1 VTDLTVR
8 SLCVH
13 HLGPL
18 DLSVESGECVALVGD
33 SGVGKSLLL
42 RAIVDLEVHDGE
54 VLLDGVSCEE
64 FPPEQ
69 WRRCVGL
76 LPADTHWW
84 YDRVGQHFSKP
95 DLAELVALGL
105 GADMFDRPVTR
116 LSKGESQR
124 LALLRLLANR
134 PRVLLLDEPTAS
146 LDETNARRVEDLV
159 RNYCRAH
166 EAALVWVSHDRFQLQ
181 RLGARKLH
189 LCEGQLRAE
198 ST

>member
-1 VTDLTVR
+1 VTDLAVR

-18 DLSVESGECVALVGD
+18 DLSVESGECLALVGD
-33 SGVGKSLLL
+33 SGAGKSLLL
-42 RAIVDLEVHDGE
+42 RAIVDLEIHDGE
-54 VLLDGVSCEE
+54 VLLDGRSYED

-76 LPADTHWW
+76 LPAETHWW
-84 YDRVGQHFSKP
+84 YDRVGQHFSQP
-95 DLAELVALGL
+95 DLVELSALGL
-105 GADMFDRPVTR
+105 GADVLNRPVTH
-116 LSKGESQR
+116 LSNGESQR

-166 EAALVWVSHDRFQLQ
+166 EAALIWVSHDRFQLQ
-181 RLGARKLH
+181 RLGARKIYLR
-189 LCEGQLRAE
+189 EGQLGGQA
-198 ST
+198 T